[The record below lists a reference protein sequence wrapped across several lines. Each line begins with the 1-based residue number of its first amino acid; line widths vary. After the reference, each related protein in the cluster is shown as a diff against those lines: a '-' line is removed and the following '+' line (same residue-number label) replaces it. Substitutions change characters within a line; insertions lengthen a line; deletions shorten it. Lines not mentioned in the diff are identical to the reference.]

1 MTVVQTGQQSL
12 YAPPESSRAPVEAP
26 ADPDV
31 RFTHLDVLRG
41 FALFGMFMVHL
52 TYYAKGSG
60 RVHDAILT
68 SVNYAFESKFYALF
82 AFLFGV
88 SFAVQMTRANARG
101 AHFVPLYVRRLVGL
115 GVIAI
120 AIKLVFDFNVL
131 TFYTTWGVA
140 LLLVRNLSRRWI
152 LVLLAFCIVAVS
164 VWQLATG
171 TQYLLREG
179 SIERAKIALTRDGQ
193 ARRAAFQANL
203 RQKKGPYLQA
213 VRARAQHLRMMVT
226 QRYWWCPDMQDL
238 GLFLLGLLAVRG
250 GVVERPREHRRVI
263 LRFMAGG
270 AALFAVSVIIEHLG
284 LMDKVDLGYA
294 PWTGAVAALL
304 AIPGQF
310 YLMFFYAGAV
320 VLWGLSLLAPLGWT
334 GRMALTSYV
343 IQLVFLEG
351 VLGSH
356 GFATGIS
363 TWSIPIAC
371 VAFIAMQVLISKWW
385 LRRFR
390 FGPVEWL
397 WRSFTYAAVQP
408 MRRPV
413 VTTPPMHFEPSR

>member
-1 MTVVQTGQQSL
+1 MTVVETGRQSS
-12 YAPPESSRAPVEAP
+12 YAPPESSRTPVEAP
-26 ADPDV
+26 VNADV

-60 RVHDAILT
+60 RVHDFILS
-68 SVNYAFESKFYALF
+68 SVNYAFETKFFALF

-88 SFAVQMTRANARG
+88 SFAVQMTRAKARG
-101 AHFVPLYVRRLVGL
+101 AAFIPLYVRRLIGL

-131 TFYTTWGVA
+131 TLYTTWGVA

-152 LVLLAFCIVAVS
+152 LALLAFCMVSTS

-179 SIERAKIALTRDGQ
+179 SIERAKTALTRDGQ

-203 RQKKGPYLQA
+203 QQKKGPYLQA
-213 VRARAQHLRMMVT
+213 VRARAQHLRMMAT
-226 QRYWWCPDMQDL
+226 QRYWWCPSMDNL
-238 GLFLLGLLAVRG
+238 GLFLLGLLAVRS
-250 GVVERPREHRRVI
+250 GVAQRPREHRRVI
-263 LRFMAGG
+263 VRFMAAG
-270 AALFAVSVIIEHLG
+270 AALFVVAVLIEHSG
-284 LMDKVDLGYA
+284 LFEKVNLGYG
-294 PWTGAVAALL
+294 PWTGAVTSLL
-304 AIPGQF
+304 AIPQQF
-310 YLMFFYAGAV
+310 YLMFFYAGVV
-320 VLWGLSLLAPLGWT
+320 VLWGLNLLAPLGWT

-356 GFATGIS
+356 GFGTGIP
-363 TWSIPIAC
+363 TWSIPFAC
-371 VAFIAMQVLISKWW
+371 VAFIAAQVLISKWW
-385 LRRFR
+385 LTRFR

-397 WRSFTYAAVQP
+397 WRSFTYATVQP
-408 MRRPV
+408 MRQPV
-413 VTTPPMHFEPSR
+413 ATAGAVANAL